1 MPQILSVTDVAFGN
15 FMRGTIRT
23 MGQNMDSDTYSF
35 DIALSFAGEDRQ
47 YVEEV
52 AKVLRLMGFRV
63 FYDKYET
70 VSLWGKNLY
79 THLSEVYL

>member
-1 MPQILSVTDVAFGN
+1 
-15 FMRGTIRT
+15 
-23 MGQNMDSDTYSF
+23 MDSGTYNF

-52 AKVLRLMGFRV
+52 AKVLRAMGFRV

-70 VSLWGKNLY
+70 VGSSPLNRGEVSL
-79 THLSEVYL
+79 